1 MALKAGKK
9 RLLVNLEPDVALY
22 VAAVSTVRNRSQSAW
37 INDLIREDLDQM
49 LDDETRLPTST
60 AIEILIALETSITKD
75 PELQETL
82 DRSAFY
88 LALNELADFTS
99 EKQDPKV
106 KGLYP
111 ILNRLRKQLGKPEI
125 AT

>member
-22 VAAVSTVRNRSQSAW
+22 VAAVSTVKNRSQSAW

-49 LDDETRLPTST
+49 LDDDTRLPAST

-82 DRSAFY
+82 DQSAFY
-88 LALNELADFTS
+88 LALNELADFTE
-99 EKQDPKV
+99 EKKDPKV

-125 AT
+125 ST